1 MKKTFIVTI
10 IGTLA
15 FGCTSSPPQWTP
27 REPSSVISTTEDEP
41 PNIQEGLTAADY
53 RLLIRTALKSLQKK
67 CNASKKYEPY
77 MISSFQNQTS
87 AELDISLLRRELI
100 DILQT
105 SGVTIIDKESREDI
119 HNEYVYENE
128 TGYTNPE
135 QAIVKGRQ
143 SGVRHLI
150 RTVINSRTETGED
163 NRFVRYRMSLQFV
176 NSESSEIECTGAGE
190 IRKHYYRDRT
200 AW

>member
-15 FGCTSSPPQWTP
+15 FGCTSAPPQWTP

-53 RLLIRTALKSLQKK
+53 RLLIRTALKSLHKK
-67 CNASKKYEPY
+67 CNAPKKYEPH
-77 MISSFQNQTS
+77 MISSFHNQTS

-119 HNEYVYENE
+119 HNEYVYESE

-176 NSESSEIECTGAGE
+176 NSESSEIECTSIGE
-190 IRKHYYRDRT
+190 IRKHYHRDRT

>member
-1 MKKTFIVTI
+1 MKKIFIVTF

-15 FGCTSSPPQWTP
+15 LGCTSAPPQWTP

-41 PNIQEGLTAADY
+41 PNIQEVLTAADY

-67 CNASKKYEPY
+67 CAAPKHEAHLLSA
-77 MISSFQNQTS
+77 FQNQTS
-87 AELDISLLRRELI
+87 SELDISLLRRELI
-100 DILQT
+100 DILHAN
-105 SGVTIIDKESREDI
+105 GVAIIDKESREDI
-119 HNEYVYENE
+119 HNEYIYESE

-135 QAIVKGRQ
+135 QAIVNGRQ

-163 NRFVRYRMSLQFV
+163 NRFVRYRMSLQFL
-176 NSESSEIECTGAGE
+176 NSESSEIECTGVGE